1 MAVFSKISHS
11 ELEDF
16 LKNYKL
22 GNLLGFEGIQAGIEN
37 TNYFIFM
44 SSGKYVLT
52 IFEKLSLNEAQFYL
66 EFMLFLS
73 SKKTLCP
80 MPIISSSDQV
90 IRIFKEKPAALVTA
104 LEGITIEKPTSENCY
119 QVGQALAQTHL
130 DATEFDN
137 VKPNCR
143 GFEWCKTTSSQILQ
157 FMSEDQKKLL
167 SSEIEKQT
175 VFRKSSIFRIL
186 PTAMVHGDL
195 FKDNVLFRK
204 DFTQKDTTDKQQSTK
219 KYQLSG
225 LIDFYFAGTDVLC
238 YDLAVAL
245 NDWAISTDDITF
257 GSFKK
262 NYFDKMVSGYESIRQ
277 LIPEE
282 KKALPMMLRGAALR
296 FWISRLFDW
305 YQPRE
310 ASLLSPKNP
319 EQFEMILKKRRDE
332 TNYGNE
338 QNPA

>member
-1 MAVFSKISHS
+1 
-11 ELEDF
+11 
-16 LKNYKL
+16 
-22 GNLLGFEGIQAGIEN
+22 
-37 TNYFIFM
+37 
-44 SSGKYVLT
+44 
-52 IFEKLSLNEAQFYL
+52 
-66 EFMLFLS
+66 
-73 SKKTLCP
+73 
-80 MPIISSSDQV
+80 
-90 IRIFKEKPAALVTA
+90 
-104 LEGITIEKPTSENCY
+104 
-119 QVGQALAQTHL
+119 
-130 DATEFDN
+130 
-137 VKPNCR
+137 
-143 GFEWCKTTSSQILQ
+143 
-157 FMSEDQKKLL
+157 MSEDQKKLL
-167 SSEIEKQT
+167 SSEIEEQT
-175 VFRKSSIFRIL
+175 VFRKSSIFKIL

-195 FKDNVLFRK
+195 FKDNALFRK

-245 NDWAISTDDITF
+245 NDWAISTDEVTF

-262 NYFDKMVSGYESIRQ
+262 NFFDKMVSGYESIRE

>member
-1 MAVFSKISHS
+1 
-11 ELEDF
+11 
-16 LKNYKL
+16 
-22 GNLLGFEGIQAGIEN
+22 
-37 TNYFIFM
+37 
-44 SSGKYVLT
+44 
-52 IFEKLSLNEAQFYL
+52 
-66 EFMLFLS
+66 
-73 SKKTLCP
+73 
-80 MPIISSSDQV
+80 MPIISTSDQV
-90 IRIFKEKPAALVTA
+90 IRIFKGKPATLVTA
-104 LEGITIEKPTSENCY
+104 LEGITIDKPTSENCY

-130 DATEFDN
+130 DSTEFQN

-143 GFEWCKTTSSQILQ
+143 GFEWCKTTSSQILR

-175 VFRKSSIFRIL
+175 IFRESNIFKIL

-204 DFTQKDTTDKQQSTK
+204 DFMHKDTKAKQQSTK
-219 KYQLSG
+219 KDQLSG

-238 YDLAVAL
+238 YDLAVPL
-245 NDWAISTDDITF
+245 NDWAISTDEKTF
-257 GSFKK
+257 GNFKK

-282 KKALPMMLRGAALR
+282 KKALPIMLRGAALR

-319 EQFEMILKKRRDE
+319 EQFEIILKKRRSEKD
-332 TNYGNE
+332 YGYE
-338 QNPA
+338 

>member
-73 SKKTLCP
+73 SRKTLCP
-80 MPIISSSDQV
+80 MPIISTSDQV
-90 IRIFKEKPAALVTA
+90 IRIFKGKPATLVTA

-130 DATEFDN
+130 DSTEFHN

-143 GFEWCKTTSSQILQ
+143 GFEWCKTTSSQILR
-157 FMSEDQKKLL
+157 FMSEKQKKLL
-167 SSEIEKQT
+167 ASEIEKQT
-175 VFRKSSIFRIL
+175 AFRESSLFKIL

-195 FKDNVLFRK
+195 FKDNVLFREN
-204 DFTQKDTTDKQQSTK
+204 FAQKKTGDNRKSAK
-219 KYQLSG
+219 KYQLTG

-238 YDLAVAL
+238 YDLAVTL
-245 NDWAISTDDITF
+245 NDWAISTNDETF
-257 GSFKK
+257 GNFKK
-262 NYFDKMVSGYESIRQ
+262 NYFDKMISGYESIRQ
-277 LIPEE
+277 LVPEE
-282 KKALPMMLRGAALR
+282 RRALPMMLRGAALR

-305 YQPRE
+305 HQPRE

-319 EQFEMILKKRRDE
+319 EQFEIILKKRRGE
-332 TNYGNE
+332 INYGNE
-338 QNPA
+338 

>member
-52 IFEKLSLNEAQFYL
+52 IFEKLSLTEAQFYL

-73 SKKTLCP
+73 SRKTLCP
-80 MPIISSSDQV
+80 MPIISTSDQV
-90 IRIFKEKPAALVTA
+90 IRILKGKPATLVTA
-104 LEGITIEKPTSENCY
+104 LEGITIEQPTSENCY

-130 DATEFDN
+130 DSTEFLN

-143 GFEWCKTTSSQILQ
+143 GFEWCKTTSSQILR
-157 FMSEDQKKLL
+157 FMSEGQKKLL

-175 VFRKSSIFRIL
+175 IFRESSIFKIL

-195 FKDNVLFRK
+195 FKDNVLFRR
-204 DFTQKDTTDKQQSTK
+204 DFTRESTGDKQHSGK

-238 YDLAVAL
+238 YDLAVTL
-245 NDWAISTDDITF
+245 NDWAISTDDKTF
-257 GSFKK
+257 GNFKK
-262 NYFDKMVSGYESIRQ
+262 KYFDKMVSGYESIRK
-277 LIPEE
+277 LTPEE

-305 YQPRE
+305 HQPRE

-319 EQFEMILKKRRDE
+319 EQFEMILKKRRGE

-338 QNPA
+338 